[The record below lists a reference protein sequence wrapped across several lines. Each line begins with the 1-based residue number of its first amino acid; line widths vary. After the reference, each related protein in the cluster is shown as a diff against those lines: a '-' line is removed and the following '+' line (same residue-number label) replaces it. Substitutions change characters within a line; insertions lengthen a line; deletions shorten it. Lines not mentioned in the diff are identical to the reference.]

1 MTVVGRRRED
11 EGGRSPNGV
20 TLRWGERHLVDVGG
34 VPIHV
39 ETAGPADAPVVGLLH
54 GFSSGTFTWAGVA
67 PALVGSHRLVAWD
80 RPPFGRSGRPRP
92 VRGPRDPYRA
102 EAAVAHGRAVLGSD
116 AGSGPVVLVGHSA
129 GALVA
134 AQVAADAGVPV
145 AGLILISAALDAGPP
160 ELVRRLFGAPGLA
173 PVSAAGLRVALLGA
187 APVFRA
193 VGRHRTPLLDATA
206 AESARL
212 LRRPGTATALV
223 HLTRTWRPPDLP
235 GAAGVP
241 ALPAVVIAGAE
252 DRLAS
257 PTSQAALAEA
267 LGAELHLLP
276 GVGHAPH
283 EQVPDVVAPII
294 GAFVESVRR

>member
-1 MTVVGRRRED
+1 MDRGSGSDDVGRSAE
-11 EGGRSPNGV
+11 GV
-20 TLRWGERHLVDVGG
+20 TLRWGERHTVDVGG
-34 VPIHV
+34 VSIHV
-39 ETAGPADAPVVGLLH
+39 ETAGPADGPLLGLLH
-54 GFSSGTFTWAGVA
+54 GFSSGTFTCAGVA
-67 PALVGSHRLVAWD
+67 PALPERHRLVAWD

-92 VRGPRDPYRA
+92 APGHRDPYRA
-102 EAAVAHGRAVLGSD
+102 EAAVAHGHAVLGSH
-116 AGSGPVVLVGHSA
+116 AGTAPLVLVGHSA

-134 AQVAADAGVPV
+134 AQLAAHADVSV
-145 AGLILISAALDAGPP
+145 AGLVLISAALDAGPP
-160 ELVRRLFGAPGLA
+160 ELVRQLFGGPALA
-173 PVSAAGLRVALLGA
+173 PLGAAGLRVALLGA
-187 APVFRA
+187 GPVIRA

-235 GAAGVP
+235 GVAGVP
-241 ALPAVVIAGAE
+241 ALPTVVIAGAE

-257 PTSQAALAEA
+257 PASQAALAEA

-283 EQVPDVVAPII
+283 EQVPDVVTPII

>member
-1 MTVVGRRRED
+1 MTVVDRRWED
-11 EGGRSPNGV
+11 EGGRSPDAV
-20 TLRWGERHLVDVGG
+20 TLRWGERQVVDVDG

-67 PALVGSHRLVAWD
+67 PALAGSHRLVAWD

-116 AGSGPVVLVGHSA
+116 AGSGPLVLVGHSA

-134 AQVAADAGVPV
+134 AQLAADAGVPV

-160 ELVRRLFGAPGLA
+160 ELVRRLFGAPVLA
-173 PVSAAGLRVALLGA
+173 PVGAAGLRVALLGA
-187 APVFRA
+187 APVIRA

-223 HLTRTWRPPDLP
+223 HLTRTWRRPDLP

-241 ALPAVVIAGAE
+241 ALPTVVIAGAE

-257 PTSQAALAEA
+257 PASQTALAEA

-283 EQVPDVVAPII
+283 EQVPEVVTPII